1 MSRLKKTRKTVV
13 DPRLIQTESF
23 ISDFSISVIK
33 HRNQD
38 NLQKKVFVGFT
49 VLEG

>member
-1 MSRLKKTRKTVV
+1 MSRLKKARKTVV
-13 DPRLIQTESF
+13 DPRLIQTGSF
-23 ISDFSISVIK
+23 ISDFSISVIQ
-33 HRNQD
+33 HHNQG